1 MLSKPK
7 IEIIFEKNFMH
18 KVFLLLGSNMGKR
31 DEVLF
36 HALRKIDRQIGKVAL
51 QSAIYETAAWGFEEQ
66 NSFYN
71 CVLCVFTESSALE
84 VLDKVL
90 SIEQQIGRV
99 RNETK
104 WKERIIDIDILFY
117 EDAIIEM
124 DNLSIPHPY
133 LHQRRFTLIPLQEIA
148 PNIQHPVLKK
158 SVQQLLID
166 CEDTLEVKKVYEA
179 SQFFHSLQS

>member
-1 MLSKPK
+1 MLYKPK

-18 KVFLLLGSNMGKR
+18 KLFLLLGSNMGKR

-36 HALRKIDRQIGKVAL
+36 HALRKIDRQVGKVVL
-51 QSAIYETAAWGFEEQ
+51 QSAIYETAAWGFEAQ

-71 CVLCVFTESSALE
+71 CVLCVITEKSADE

-99 RNETK
+99 RDETK

-117 EDAIIEM
+117 DDAIIEQN
-124 DNLSIPHPY
+124 NLSVPHPY
-133 LHQRRFTLIPLQEIA
+133 LHQRKFTLIPLHAIA
-148 PNIQHPVLKK
+148 PNLQHPVLKK
-158 SVQQLLID
+158 SVEQLLIRLRRYTR
-166 CEDTLEVKKVYEA
+166 CEE
-179 SQFFHSLQS
+179 SL

>member
-1 MLSKPK
+1 MRRGL
-7 IEIIFEKNFMH
+7 
-18 KVFLLLGSNMGKR
+18 LLLGSNMGKR

-36 HALRKIDRQIGKVAL
+36 HALRKIDRQVGKVVL

-71 CVLCVFTESSALE
+71 CVLCIHTEKSPEE
-84 VLDKVL
+84 VLNQVL

-104 WKERIIDIDILFY
+104 WKERLIDIDILFY
-117 EDAIIEM
+117 EDTVVEQE
-124 DNLSIPHPY
+124 NLLIPHPY
-133 LHQRRFTLIPLQEIA
+133 LHHRKFTLIPLQEIA
-148 PNIQHPVLKK
+148 PELQHPVLKK
-158 SVQQLLID
+158 SVEQLLIE